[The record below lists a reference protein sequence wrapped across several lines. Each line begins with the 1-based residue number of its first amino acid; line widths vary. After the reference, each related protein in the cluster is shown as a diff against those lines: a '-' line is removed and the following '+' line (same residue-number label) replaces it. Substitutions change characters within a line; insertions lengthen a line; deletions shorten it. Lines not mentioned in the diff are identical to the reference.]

1 MCDSPRRTVSLLI
14 PIRYFGGPLI
24 AVENSGGKWLHELD
38 VCEEC
43 RLKRW
48 VVCLADAPVFDRTAV
63 TTLLVQADIF

>member
-43 RLKRW
+43 RLKR
-48 VVCLADAPVFDRTAV
+48 
-63 TTLLVQADIF
+63 